1 MADEHRINIEALKKK
16 KEIQQVY
23 EPSALKVSD
32 DQFLGALKLEKE
44 EKRREKVR
52 SMIKIQRVPEIMQR
66 NEDFR
71 ACYKPMELSIGP
83 IHASDPNLFKMEL
96 KLRLAAEFIKESEQT
111 EEDLLMTIKENIQY
125 LKKSFNEEVTLVI
138 KFHKS
143 N

>member
-1 MADEHRINIEALKKK
+1 MADEHRINVEALKEKK
-16 KEIQQVY
+16 IQ
-23 EPSALKVSD
+23 EVSD
-32 DQFLGALKLEKE
+32 DQLLGALQVE
-44 EKRREKVR
+44 REKNIQQIFR
-52 SMIKIQRVPEIMQR
+52 SIRKIQRVPEIMQR